1 MFIFNLAYANFR
13 ITPAVVNILAEPM
26 SAHEDKY
33 IVTNV
38 SDKHLTVEVTKED
51 WKNFSGNPRDIS
63 IDNWLV
69 LEKSKFDIGPKES
82 VEVPFKV
89 VANKSMVGSVS
100 GMLVFTVKGG
110 MFNLSMK
117 QPIYIIVKG
126 TEKINFKIDSLKVG
140 ISKKDSTVYYDMFV
154 KNTGNVHIRHSG
166 VIEIYNK
173 KTNELVQTVVIKQT
187 FPVYTGTSRNFRGPI
202 LKGNDLKKGDYIAL
216 FKITALGKE
225 VVKKIKFKV

>member
-1 MFIFNLAYANFR
+1 MFIFNLAYANLK
-13 ITPAVVNILAEPM
+13 ITPAVVNIVAEPM
-26 SAHEDKY
+26 SQCEDRY
-33 IVTNV
+33 VVTNV
-38 SDKHLTVEVTKED
+38 SDKPLTVEVTKED
-51 WKNFSGNPRDIS
+51 WKNFSGNPSDVS

-89 VANKSMVGSVS
+89 VAGKSMVGSVS
-100 GMLVFTVKGG
+100 GMLVFTIKSG

-126 TEKINFKIDSLKVG
+126 TEKINFKIDSLKTG
-140 ISKKDSTVYYDMFV
+140 ISKKDFSVYYDMVV

-173 KTNELVQTVVIKQT
+173 KTNELVKNVIIKQT
-187 FPVYTGTSRNFRGPI
+187 FPVYTGTSRTFRGPV
-202 LKGNDLKKGDYIAL
+202 LKENNLKKGSYIAV

-225 VVKKIKFKV
+225 VVKKIKFEI